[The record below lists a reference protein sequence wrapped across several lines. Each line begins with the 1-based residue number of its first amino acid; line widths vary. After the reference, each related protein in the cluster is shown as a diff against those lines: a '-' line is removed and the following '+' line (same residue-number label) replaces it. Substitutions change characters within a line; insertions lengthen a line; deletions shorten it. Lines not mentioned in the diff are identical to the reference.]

1 MSSNMIAWKTGVIDG
16 IPIFLGYV
24 AVSFTFGI
32 MAKSSGLTTFQ
43 AVTMS
48 LLNFTSA
55 GQFAA
60 LGLITASSS
69 YIEMAVTQLALN
81 LRYSLMSCSLSQKL
95 DSTSGFLHRIFI
107 AHGISDEIFGVSIS
121 KDGKLNPFYNY
132 GLMSA
137 SLPGWVLGTYLGVV
151 SGSILPDRVISALS
165 IALYGMFIAVVIPP
179 AKGNKQLASVI
190 FVSMVMSFLF
200 STFIHITSG
209 FKIVILTIVVA
220 GLAARLF
227 PVYEE
232 N

>member
-1 MSSNMIAWKTGVIDG
+1 
-16 IPIFLGYV
+16 
-24 AVSFTFGI
+24 
-32 MAKSSGLTTFQ
+32 
-43 AVTMS
+43 MS

-81 LRYSLMSCSLSQKL
+81 LRYSLMSCSMSQKL
-95 DSTSGFLHRIFI
+95 DSQSGFLHRIFI

-151 SGSILPDRVISALS
+151 SGSILPERAISALS

-179 AKGNKQLASVI
+179 AKGNKQLTSVI
-190 FVSMVMSFLF
+190 LVSMIMSFLF

-209 FKIVILTIVVA
+209 FKIVILTVVVA
-220 GLAARLF
+220 GLAAYLF
-227 PVYEE
+227 PLKE